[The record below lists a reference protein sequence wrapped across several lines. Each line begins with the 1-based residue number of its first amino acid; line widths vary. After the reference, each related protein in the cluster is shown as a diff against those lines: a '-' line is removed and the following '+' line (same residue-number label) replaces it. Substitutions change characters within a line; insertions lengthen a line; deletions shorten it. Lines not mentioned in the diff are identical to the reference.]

1 MNLIPIAL
9 LFIFAGLIFGAFVY
23 LKPEP
28 AIKMQMK
35 FYEKINWRMVPVS
48 MQKEIRNTKI
58 MGLFLFIFCL
68 AAVVYIKLFSFES
81 WVLAPLSF

>member
-9 LFIFAGLIFGAFVY
+9 LFILAGIIVGAYVF
-23 LKPEP
+23 LKAPQ
-28 AIKMQMK
+28 AIKMQIK
-35 FYEKINWRMVPVS
+35 LYEKINWRIEPVS

-58 MGLFLFIFCL
+58 MGLFLFVFCL

-81 WVLAPLSF
+81 WILAPLSF